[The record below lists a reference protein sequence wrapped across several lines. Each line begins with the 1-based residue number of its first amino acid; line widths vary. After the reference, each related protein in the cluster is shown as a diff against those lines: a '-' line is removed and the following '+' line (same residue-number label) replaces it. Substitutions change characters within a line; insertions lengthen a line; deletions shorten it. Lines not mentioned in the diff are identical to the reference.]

1 MARTDEKVS
10 RRSLVE
16 QVADMLRERIAS
28 GEWLTDSRIP
38 TEPELVALCGAS
50 RNTVREAVRALTFSG
65 VLETRQGDGTYVRS
79 RVDPSATM
87 RALGKASLRE
97 HLELRSLLEVEAAR
111 LAAVRHKPADLLEL
125 RSLLAARGDRA
136 QGEPSL
142 AGFIERDLRFHR
154 KIAQMSGNASL
165 AVLYEF
171 FAVSIGQHLAYTLL
185 DAEQPEPGHAEH
197 AAVVEAI
204 ASGDSER
211 AAEAARQI
219 SGPALDLLG
228 QEGQP

>member
-1 MARTDEKVS
+1 MTDGKVN
-10 RRSLVE
+10 RRSLVD
-16 QVADMLRERIAS
+16 QVADLLRARIEL
-28 GEWLTDSRIP
+28 GEWLTDTRIP

-79 RVDPSATM
+79 RVDPTATM

-111 LAAVRHKPADLLEL
+111 LAALRHSPADLAEL
-125 RSLLAARGDRA
+125 QQLLMARGDRA
-136 QGEPSL
+136 KGEPSL
-142 AGFIERDLRFHR
+142 ADFIERDLRFHR

-165 AVLYEF
+165 AALYEF
-171 FAVSIGQHLAYTLL
+171 FAVSIGQHLAYTLQ
-185 DAEQPEPGHAEH
+185 DEAQPEPGHEEH
-197 AAVVEAI
+197 AAVVVAI
-204 ASGDSER
+204 ASGDPAR

-219 SGPALDLLG
+219 SGPALQQLD
-228 QEGQP
+228 QAVQS